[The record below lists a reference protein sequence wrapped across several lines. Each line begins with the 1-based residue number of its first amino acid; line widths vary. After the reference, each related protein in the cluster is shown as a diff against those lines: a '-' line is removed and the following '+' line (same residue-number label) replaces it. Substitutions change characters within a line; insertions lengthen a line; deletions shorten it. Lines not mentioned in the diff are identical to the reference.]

1 MVDDGRNRQGLN
13 QDADTETVSDSLDA
27 SAEQA
32 AGKAADDIQSD
43 GTPLERSPR
52 NPDCF
57 KAEYLGATVW
67 FVRDEE
73 YLDRLPPGAI
83 AYTLDEARILANRSP
98 WTRRMAHEAKK
109 ADQAITNPLPSSQPT
124 LGLP

>member
-1 MVDDGRNRQGLN
+1 M
-13 QDADTETVSDSLDA
+13 VSDSIER
-27 SAEQA
+27 SAAQA
-32 AGKAADDIQSD
+32 PTEAVAQAEA
-43 GTPLERSPR
+43 TVRALERSPR

-57 KAEYLGATVW
+57 KAEYMGDTVW
-67 FVRDEE
+67 FVLDER

-83 AYTLDEARILANRSP
+83 AYTLAEAQMLGRRSP

-109 ADQAITNPLPSSQPT
+109 ADQAINNPIPSSQPT